1 MSERV
6 DPELDG
12 PVAPELGGL
21 AAWAPGA
28 HAALVRAWRAT
39 EDEVDPALL
48 RLARAAVES
57 QLGLTSSAEA
67 EPETEVEAALVALTD
82 QFVFYVPDVSPD
94 LLAPVER
101 ELGADG
107 LSKFVEALYIVDQT
121 ARMRISLGRL
131 FAEQPPPP
139 RAPSDGVRAPSV
151 GDAINELHAEAMLL
165 DGLDPLTTEVVR
177 LRAAN
182 YHDCKT

>member
-1 MSERV
+1 VSERV
-6 DPELDG
+6 DPQLDG
-12 PVAPELGGL
+12 PVAPELGAL

-28 HAALVRAWRAT
+28 HAALVRAWRAA

-48 RLARAAVES
+48 RLARARVES
-57 QLGLTSSAEA
+57 QLGLASSPGA
-67 EPETEVEAALVALTD
+67 EPESELEAGLAALSD
-82 QFVFYVPDVSPD
+82 QFVFYVPDVNPD

-101 ELGADG
+101 GLGADG

-131 FAEQPPPP
+131 FADQPPPP
-139 RAPSDGVRAPSV
+139 RAPSDGDRAPSL
-151 GDAINELHAEAMLL
+151 GDAINQLHAEAMLL
-165 DGLDPLTTEVVR
+165 DALDPLTTEVVR